1 MQINE
6 QKEIIKFFIDGK
18 AFIIKKLSKNNSLS
32 SVRKE
37 LTKQNN
43 IDFVFM
49 LKEGFMIDKLE
60 ENDFSL
66 NDISDGNEVYLKSKA
81 GNFLNNKQSKEKSK
95 EIYKKKIL
103 IIE

>member
-66 NDISDGNEVYLKSKA
+66 NDISDGNEVYLKSKE
-81 GNFLNNKQSKEKSK
+81 GYFLNNKPSKEKSK
-95 EIYKKKIL
+95 EIYKKKDNQ
-103 IIE
+103 